1 MRPQSKVVP
10 VALRKLTGNLA
21 TREANVPQVRP
32 SISRARGALGDPDLE
47 PLDKLVFADR
57 RGRPRLAILPDT
69 RIE

>member
-10 VALRKLTGNLA
+10 VALRELTGNLA

-47 PLDKLVFADR
+47 PLDKLVLGDR
-57 RGRPRLAILPDT
+57 RGRPLRH
-69 RIE
+69 RRR